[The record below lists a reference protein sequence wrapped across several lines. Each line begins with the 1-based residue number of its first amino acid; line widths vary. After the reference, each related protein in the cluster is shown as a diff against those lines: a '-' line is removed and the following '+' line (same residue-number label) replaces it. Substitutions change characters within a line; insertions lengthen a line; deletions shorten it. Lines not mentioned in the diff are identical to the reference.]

1 MDHVAHMIP
10 ATVGALEPMGADTTR
25 LVIGADDMSWLAR
38 YLLGLPWEFEV
49 ESPDE
54 LRKELRK
61 IGRRLLTVRQS
72 S

>member
-1 MDHVAHMIP
+1 M
-10 ATVGALEPMGADTTR
+10 GALETLSDDTTR

-49 ESPDE
+49 ESPEE

-61 IGRRLLTVRQS
+61 IGRRLLAAPHS

>member
-10 ATVGALEPMGADTTR
+10 ATVEALEILSAETTR

-38 YLLGLPWEFEV
+38 YLLSLPWEFDV
-49 ESPDE
+49 DSPEE

-61 IGRRLLTVRQS
+61 IGRRLLAARQS

>member
-1 MDHVAHMIP
+1 
-10 ATVGALEPMGADTTR
+10 MGADTTR

-38 YLLGLPWEFEV
+38 YLLGLPWEFDV
-49 ESPDE
+49 ESPEE

-61 IGRRLLTVRQS
+61 IGRRLLAARHS

>member
-1 MDHVAHMIP
+1 MIGP
-10 ATVGALEPMGADTTR
+10 MVGSLEPAGADTTR

-38 YLLGLPWEFEV
+38 YLISLPWEFDV

-61 IGRRLLTVRQS
+61 IGRRLLAAPHS